1 MAWSAC
7 GSFPPAIRAARPA
20 EPHRDMGTQ
29 KAAEGKAPCRVG
41 GQCLTTPP
49 CALPG
54 PASLRACRV
63 SAPRRACP
71 APCRSHVGV
80 PACERPTRSAPA
92 CDQPRSTCRGPL
104 GVLPCLVPV
113 LGPRLPRHPRGL
125 LRLSLPFG
133 SQAGCLDEQ
142 KCSTSVEPGWQ
153 GLVADAMSLLLRRL
167 SPAVTMSSGVSVG
180 AAPMLSAPCAGAG
193 FRDVCGG
200 SFAASLRVSPTRG
213 LRAARAER
221 LFRPFLGLLFS
232 PTLPSAPGGP
242 CGFLRPVSLVHL
254 SFLLVSLY
262 CSLSVLIDF

>member
-1 MAWSAC
+1 MRCRGRHPC
-7 GSFPPAIRAARPA
+7 GRAVCLPRDVPAQRPA
-20 EPHRDMGTQ
+20 EATWVSP
-29 KAAEGKAPCRVG
+29 RV
-41 GQCLTTPP
+41 
-49 CALPG
+49 
-54 PASLRACRV
+54 
-63 SAPRRACP
+63 
-71 APCRSHVGV
+71 
-80 PACERPTRSAPA
+80 
-92 CDQPRSTCRGPL
+92 RGPRGQL
-104 GVLPCLVPV
+104 LLATSREPLVVDLSGFCPCLVPV

-142 KCSTSVEPGWQ
+142 KCFTSVEPGWQ

-180 AAPMLSAPCAGAG
+180 AAPMLSALCAGAG

-213 LRAARAER
+213 LRAACAER